1 MSLLF
6 IENRH
11 FVDFSPIMKVSF
23 QRYFMHLHT
32 LLHRSFSI
40 CCDFKTFYFEID
52 ELKIILMKIGYS
64 PNFIDLCIKS
74 FLNKWY
80 TPKVMIQNVPKR
92 KVFVKLPLL
101 ESTSFQIRKLQ
112 WLLSDKLTSCNLK
125 IVFMSP
131 VRAKSFFTFKDKL
144 PKKLL
149 SGFVYKYKCS
159 GCNTT
164 YCGKTNAILKS
175 EFVNI

>member
-11 FVDFSPIMKVSF
+11 FVNFSPIMKVSF
-23 QRYFMHLHT
+23 QRFFMHLHT

-40 CCDFKTFYFEID
+40 CCDFKTIYFEID

-80 TPKVMIQNVPKR
+80 TLKVMVQNVPKR